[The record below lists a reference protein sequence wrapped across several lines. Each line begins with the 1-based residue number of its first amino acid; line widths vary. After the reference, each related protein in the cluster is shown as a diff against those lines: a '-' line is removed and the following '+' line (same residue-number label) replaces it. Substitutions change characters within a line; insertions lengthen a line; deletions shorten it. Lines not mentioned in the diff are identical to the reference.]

1 MRILVIYII
10 TLVIM
15 FVIINIA
22 TNFLFRKKEKIKDFY
37 EKEYK
42 FFEKEKSDNSCIKKI
57 N

>member
-10 TLVIM
+10 TLIIM
-15 FVIINIA
+15 FVIINIT
-22 TNFLFRKKEKIKDFY
+22 TNFFTRKKEKTKDFC
-37 EKEYK
+37 ETQCN

>member
-10 TLVIM
+10 TLIIM

-22 TNFLFRKKEKIKDFY
+22 TNFFTSKRVKIKDFCN
-37 EKEYK
+37 
-42 FFEKEKSDNSCIKKI
+42 FIEKEKSDDNYIKKI